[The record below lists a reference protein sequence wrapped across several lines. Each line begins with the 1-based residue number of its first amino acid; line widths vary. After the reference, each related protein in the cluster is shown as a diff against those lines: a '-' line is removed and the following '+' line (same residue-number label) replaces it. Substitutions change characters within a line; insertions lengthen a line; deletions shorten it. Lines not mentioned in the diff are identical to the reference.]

1 MTGSPARS
9 AVQMVLRDGWAEFVF
24 GQPHPSLL
32 PVTAM
37 QRAAHDAFATF
48 GSAPLAYGSPE
59 GVWPLLDWQR
69 RRTAAHE
76 HIDLSPEEIIG
87 TAGNSQGLDE
97 VCTLF
102 TRPGDIVFV
111 ESPTYHLALKT
122 LRDHQL
128 DLQPVPLDDEGLR
141 VDLLE
146 SALVALEA
154 DGKQARALYTIPT
167 FHNPTGISLSR
178 ERREQLVALAER
190 HQLLII
196 EDDVYRE
203 LWFDAPPPPSLFAM
217 APRGRVIR
225 LGSYSKTLA
234 PGLRLG
240 FVTCSSAQALTFAD
254 SGVRDSGGA
263 PSFAIGMM
271 VATLCESGAFDAH
284 LEVLR
289 HSLRTRRDALLQA
302 LDRELPPGCLFT
314 RPGGGYFIWLTLPP
328 AVTVDQLM
336 PAADR
341 HRVSLVPGTSVCID
355 GRGQHQLRLAFSLL
369 APEEMADGVR
379 RIAAAIAD
387 VSQT

>member
-1 MTGSPARS
+1 MTEVPIRS

-32 PVTAM
+32 PVAAM
-37 QRAAHDAFATF
+37 QRAAHDTFAAV

-59 GVWPLLDWQR
+59 GVRPLLEWQR
-69 RRTAAHE
+69 QRTAALE
-76 HIDLSPEEIIG
+76 QIDLSAEEVIG

-102 TRPGDIVFV
+102 TRPGDLCFV

-128 DLQPVPLDDEGLR
+128 DLRPVPIDAEGLR

-146 SALVALEA
+146 ASLRALEA
-154 DGKQARALYTIPT
+154 DGRKARALYTIPT
-167 FHNPTGISLSR
+167 FHNPTGISLSL
-178 ERREQLVALAER
+178 ERRHQLVALAER
-190 HQLLII
+190 HDLLVI

-203 LWFDAPPPPSLFAM
+203 LWFDAPPPPSLFAL

-240 FVTCSSAQALTFAD
+240 FVTCSAAQALRFAD
-254 SGVRDSGGA
+254 DGVRDSGGA
-263 PSFAIGMM
+263 PSFAMGMIA
-271 VATLCESGAFDAH
+271 ATLCRAGGFDAH
-284 LEVLR
+284 LGLLR
-289 HSLRTRRDALLQA
+289 QSLRVRRDALLRA
-302 LDRELPPGCLFT
+302 LDRDLPPGCHVT
-314 RPGGGYFIWLTLPP
+314 RPGGGYFVWVTLPP
-328 AVTVDQLM
+328 PVTVDRLL
-336 PAADR
+336 PAAER
-341 HRVSLVPGTSVCID
+341 HRVSFVPGTAVCID

-369 APEEMADGVR
+369 TPDEMADGVR
-379 RIAAAIAD
+379 RIASAIAD
-387 VSQT
+387 VS